1 MNINEEDSHDYKNL
15 TAKKF
20 KAFSGLSDYDN

>member
-1 MNINEEDSHDYKNL
+1 MRTNIKNL

-20 KAFSGLSDYDN
+20 RYRLRLS